1 VAIVKK
7 GSMLEGLRG
16 RVGDLVFREVGGQTV
31 VSRRPSGRNEDV
43 RSPQRERALTRFQQA
58 VLFAREARHRHSYRS
73 LSRVLRAHSPYH
85 VALQDYLSDPVI
97 ERIDDSSV
105 GPSGGELVIAVS
117 ERIAVRGVRIKMAG
131 LPVKGVPSLESETRT
146 AEATPGAPG
155 AGVSTPGGTAPAGPT
170 PSADRGARY
179 PIPAAVFFR
188 RLTRPEKPEKQERP
202 EKQEKPEKPELPRQ
216 INLTIHPIDQ
226 ALTAAPH
233 AAAQGEA
240 EVVDTAGPVEIHAT
254 RHMGIRQRS
263 ADGPDRRV
271 GKDAHTE
278 IWRVTLPRPGEVE
291 VIATDYAGNR
301 AVRVFK
307 AGLPATDP
315 E

>member
-16 RVGDLVFREVGGQTV
+16 RIGDLVFREVRGQTV
-31 VSRRPSGRNEDV
+31 VSHRPSGRNEVV

-85 VALQDYLSDPVI
+85 VALQDFLSEPVI
-97 ERIDDSSV
+97 ERIDASGV

-117 ERIAVRGVRIKMAG
+117 ERVAVRSVRIKIAG
-131 LPVKGVPSLESETRT
+131 RPSKILPAANDPTVEQAEGMEPAPQGEGVRF
-146 AEATPGAPG
+146 
-155 AGVSTPGGTAPAGPT
+155 
-170 PSADRGARY
+170 

-188 RLTRPEKPEKQERP
+188 RLTRQDKPEP
-202 EKQEKPEKPELPRQ
+202 PRQ
-216 INLTIHPIDQ
+216 GTLAIHPIDQ
-226 ALTAAPH
+226 A
-233 AAAQGEA
+233 AAQGPEGP
-240 EVVDTAGPVEIHAT
+240 EPGETETAGGATPLEIHAT
-254 RHMGIRQRS
+254 RHMGIRQKAEGGIEGRT
-263 ADGPDRRV
+263 AKG
-271 GKDAHTE
+271 AHTE
-278 IWRVTLPRPGEVE
+278 IWRVTVPRPGEVE

-307 AGLPATDP
+307 AGLPAGDR